1 MRMANVI
8 DHVDIVVR
16 DLPASK
22 EFYEAALEPLGFAL
36 VNEDADAVGFG
47 TEKNDD
53 FWIRQGPQPM
63 ADRTTGIHLAFVA
76 TSNGAVDRFFEGA
89 MAHGGRE
96 DKAPGFRSEFH
107 PGYYAAFLWDAD
119 GNHIEA
125 VNHNR

>member
-1 MRMANVI
+1 MANVI

-16 DLPASK
+16 DLSASK
-22 EFYEAALEPLGFAL
+22 ELYGAALEPLGFA
-36 VNEDADAVGFG
+36 VVYEGAEAVGFG
-47 TEKNDD
+47 TRENDD

-63 ADRTTGIHLAFVA
+63 ADRTTGVHLAFVA
-76 TSNGAVDRFFEGA
+76 TSNESVDGFFARA

-96 DKAPGFRSEFH
+96 DKAPGLRPEFH
-107 PGYYAAFLWDAD
+107 AGYYAAFVWDSD